1 VKNIWSTAAL
11 ATARL
16 FFCRNSFDSLPEDR
30 CRYWFLLSVQANLD
44 LNRPMHRFACVLILA
59 LLAACPIVSVPAAD
73 LSPVVQNLNT
83 LRTFPPINDRAHWAN
98 RAREIREQILVSC
111 GLWPLP
117 DRSPL
122 RPQIFGR
129 IDREGY
135 SVEKVYFETYP
146 GFYLAGN
153 LYRPLGR
160 GTGKFPGVLNPHGH
174 WKGGRLEDTS
184 DCSAAARCIGFAR
197 QGMIAFSYDMVGY
210 NDTRFTDSPTNRP
223 FYEGHSQ
230 FGTNRTDQLWSISLM
245 GLQMWNSLRAL
256 DFLAS
261 LPDVNPQRLACT
273 GESGGGTQTFM
284 LGAVDDRLAA
294 QAPVVMVSHSM
305 QGGCVCEN
313 VPGLRVEYS
322 NMEIAAAAAPRPQLL
337 VAATGDWTRMTLE
350 IEGPAIAKIYA
361 LFGAGDRFRYERF
374 DFRHNYNQTSREAV
388 YTWFGRWLLDRADG
402 AVVKEQA
409 YEKEADADL
418 RVFAAD
424 QLPAGALTQAQL
436 IAWLKEQHRER
447 WHALQ
452 PKNRKDVENF
462 ARVMRPAWAHT
473 LLVNQSALDP
483 VTSRSEPWPGS
494 SGESGGNLHRL
505 IVSHSAGEREVTASY
520 FAARNPD
527 PKRPRQVVVLADDG
541 DGDKFMDSTE
551 APREVVGELVRR
563 GISAIVIR
571 RYSTGEVANQ
581 FTNHFTTYNRTKVQ
595 ERVGDLIAVCQAAR
609 SLDLIGSPAS
619 KTSVTLCGMGPA
631 GLWSVLAAP
640 EADAVVADCAAVDA
654 TSDEALLV
662 ADLFC
667 PGLRTVGTFE
677 GAAMLAA
684 PHPLRLHN
692 TGENFPTRAL
702 QSVYQITGA
711 TSKLSLQ
718 RESQSAAGLVK
729 WLAER

>member
-1 VKNIWSTAAL
+1 
-11 ATARL
+11 
-16 FFCRNSFDSLPEDR
+16 
-30 CRYWFLLSVQANLD
+30 
-44 LNRPMHRFACVLILA
+44 MHRFACVLVLA
-59 LLAACPIVSVPAAD
+59 LFAACPFVSVLAAD
-73 LSPVVQNLNT
+73 PPPAVKNLNT
-83 LRTFPPINDRAHWAN
+83 PRTFPPINDRSRWEI
-98 RAREIREQILVSC
+98 RAREMREQILVSC

-117 DRSPL
+117 ERSPL

-129 IDREGY
+129 IERAGY
-135 SVEKVYFETYP
+135 SVEKVYLETYP

-174 WKGGRLEDTS
+174 WKAGRLEDTS

-197 QGMIAFSYDMVGY
+197 QGMIAFSYDLVGY

-223 FYEGHSQ
+223 FYEGHTQ

-245 GLQMWNSLRAL
+245 GLQTWNSLRAL

-261 LPDVNPQRLACT
+261 LPDVNPHRLACT

-284 LGAVDDRLAA
+284 LGALDDRLAA

-305 QGGCVCEN
+305 QGGCLCEN

-322 NMEIAAAAAPRPQLL
+322 NMEIAATAAPRPQLL

-350 IEGPAIAKIYA
+350 IEGPAIAKIYS
-361 LFGAGDRFRYERF
+361 LFGASDQFRYERF

-388 YTWFGRWLLDRADG
+388 YTWFGRWLLDRTDG

-418 RVFAAD
+418 RVFAD
-424 QLPAGALTQAQL
+424 GQLPAGALTQAQL

-452 PKNRKDVENF
+452 PRNRKDLENF
-462 ARVMRPAWAHT
+462 ARVLRPAWAHT

-483 VTSRSEPWPGS
+483 VTSRSEPWPDS
-494 SGESGGNLHRL
+494 SGEAGVTRHRL
-505 IVSHSAGEREVTASY
+505 IVSHSAGEREVAASY
-520 FAARNPD
+520 FAASRPD
-527 PKRPRQVVVLADDG
+527 PKQPHQMVVLADDG
-541 DGDKFMDSTE
+541 DGKKFFDQAGT
-551 APREVVGELVRR
+551 PGEVVRALVRQ
-563 GISAIVIR
+563 GIPAIVIS
-571 RYSTGEVANQ
+571 RYSTGEAANQ

-609 SLDLIGSPAS
+609 SFDLPGNPGGQ
-619 KTSVTLCGMGPA
+619 TSVTLCGLGAA

-654 TSDEALLV
+654 NSDEALL
-662 ADLFC
+662 APDLFC
-667 PGLRTVGTFE
+667 PGLRNIGTFA

-684 PHPLRLHN
+684 PRPLRLHN
-692 TGENFPTRAL
+692 TGGNNPAGAI

-718 RESQSAAGLVK
+718 RESQSPAGLVK